1 MLRHSNIDKS
11 LNVTWF
17 NWYAIKITILVLN
30 LDDNHIVTDYILSS
44 IHHFPLI
51 RHWFLV
57 IIFFKKKTVVIITNK
72 NDRNAEREDQCF
84 LMLHKVFWHRKFR
97 TVTTYKR
104 SESVENGDS
113 LLARQPSWKFELIM
127 GMNDAGKNFLHSIY
141 MHRPL
146 F

>member
-1 MLRHSNIDKS
+1 MSHDLIGMPWSDYNS
-11 LNVTWF
+11 G
-17 NWYAIKITILVLN
+17 
-30 LDDNHIVTDYILSS
+30 LDDNDIVTNYIVSS

-57 IIFFKKKTVVIITNK
+57 FFFFFFEKKIVVIITNK

-104 SESVENGDS
+104 SESVKKGDS
-113 LLARQPSWKFELIM
+113 LLARQSSWKFELIM
-127 GMNDAGKNFLHSIY
+127 GMNDAGKNSVHSMY